1 VKAVLLDGF
10 GGADRLRPGE
20 IEAPVP
26 APNQILIDVRAAAV
40 NRPDIVQREGHYPP
54 PPGESPILGLEC
66 AGTVAA
72 VGQAVRRH
80 RVGDRVFAL
89 LGGGGYAGQA
99 VAHEAHALPIPARL
113 DFAQAACI
121 AETYITAYQNLFE
134 NGQLADGESVLLHGG
149 GGGVTTAAIQLVR
162 SLRPACPIFVTASPG
177 KTDRVRAQGVL
188 HAIDYRNQ
196 DFAAAIAEL
205 TQSRGVDVI
214 LDHIGAA
221 YLEKNLKSLAV
232 GGRLLIIGIMQG
244 SDASISLGRLMV
256 KRQRIIGSVLR
267 PRPVAEKAAI
277 IERFAKNVMPLFEQ
291 GRIAP
296 VIDRIFPLA
305 EAAAAHRRMEAGE
318 HFGKIVLSIDD

>member
-10 GGADRLRPGE
+10 GGAEKLIPGE
-20 IEAPVP
+20 IDEPVP
-26 APNQILIDVRAAAV
+26 APDQILIDVRAAAV
-40 NRPDIVQREGHYPP
+40 NRPDIVQREGRYPP

-72 VGQAVRRH
+72 LGRAVRRH

-89 LGGGGYAGQA
+89 LGGGGYAERA
-99 VAHEAHALPIPARL
+99 VVHEAHALPIPERL

-134 NGQLADGESVLLHGG
+134 NGHLADGESVLLHGG
-149 GGGVTTAAIQLVR
+149 GGGVTTAAIQLVKA
-162 SLRPACPIFVTASPG
+162 LLPASPILVTASPG
-177 KTDRVRAQGVL
+177 KIDRVRQQGVT
-188 HAIDYRNQ
+188 HAIDYRSQ
-196 DFAAAIAEL
+196 DFSAQVAQL
-205 TQSRGVDVI
+205 TERRGVDVI

-221 YLEKNLKSLAV
+221 YLEKNLNALAI
-232 GGRLLIIGIMQG
+232 GGRLLVIGIMQG

-267 PRPVAEKAAI
+267 PRPAAEKAAI
-277 IERFAKNVMPLFEQ
+277 IARFAGRVMPLFAQ

-296 VIDRIFPLA
+296 VIDRVFPLA

-318 HFGKIVLSIDD
+318 HFGKIVLSVGE

>member
-10 GGADRLRPGE
+10 GGPDKLRIGE
-20 IEAPVP
+20 VQEPTP
-26 APNQILIDVRAAAV
+26 APDQILIDVRAAGV

-72 VGQAVRRH
+72 VGKAVSRH

-113 DFAQAACI
+113 DFAEAACV

-134 NGQLADGESVLLHGG
+134 NGALADGESVLLHGG
-149 GGGVTTAAIQLVR
+149 GGGVTTAAIQLIKA
-162 SLRPACPIFVTASPG
+162 LRPSCPIYVTASPG
-177 KTDRVRAQGVL
+177 KLERVRAQGVL
-188 HAIDYRNQ
+188 HAIDFRNQ
-196 DFAAAIAEL
+196 NFAAAIAEL
-205 TQSRGVDVI
+205 TERRGVDVI

-221 YLEKNLKSLAV
+221 YLEKNLNALAV

-244 SDASISLGRLMV
+244 SDASLSLGRLMV

-267 PRPVAEKAAI
+267 PRPAADKAAI
-277 IERFAKNVMPLFEQ
+277 IERFARNVMPLFEQ

-296 VIDRIFPLA
+296 VVDRIFPLT

-318 HFGKIVLSIDD
+318 HFGKIVLSVGD

>member
-10 GGADRLRPGE
+10 GGAEKLRLGE
-20 IEAPVP
+20 IEAPTP
-26 APNQILIDVRAAAV
+26 APDQILIDVRAAAV
-40 NRPDIVQREGHYPP
+40 NRPDIVQREGRYPP
-54 PPGESPILGLEC
+54 PPGESAILGLEC

-72 VGQAVRRH
+72 VGQGVRRH

-89 LGGGGYAGQA
+89 LGGGGYAERA
-99 VAHEAHALPIPARL
+99 VAQEAHALPVPSCL
-113 DFAQAACI
+113 DFPHAACI

-134 NGQLADGESVLLHGG
+134 NGGLADGESVLLHGG
-149 GGGVTTAAIQLVR
+149 GGGVTTAAIQLIKT
-162 SLRPACPIFVTASPG
+162 LRPACPIFVTASPA
-177 KTDRVRAQGVL
+177 KTERVRAQGVL

-196 DFAAAIAEL
+196 NFAAAIEEL
-205 TQSRGVDVI
+205 TQGRGVDVI

-221 YLEKNLKSLAV
+221 YLEKNLQALAI
-232 GGRLLIIGIMQG
+232 GGRLLVIGIMQG

-277 IERFAKNVMPLFEQ
+277 IERFAKSVMPLFEQ

-296 VIDRIFPLA
+296 VIDRVFPLA

-318 HFGKIVLSIDD
+318 HFGKIVLSVGE